1 MNSTGYIGLNNT
13 PSASSHKKT
22 HKHIARVSLTAVR
35 QIDDVVGDDGEWNA
49 WIDRYL
55 HFL

>member
-35 QIDDVVGDDGEWNA
+35 QIDDVVGDDGE
-49 WIDRYL
+49 
-55 HFL
+55 